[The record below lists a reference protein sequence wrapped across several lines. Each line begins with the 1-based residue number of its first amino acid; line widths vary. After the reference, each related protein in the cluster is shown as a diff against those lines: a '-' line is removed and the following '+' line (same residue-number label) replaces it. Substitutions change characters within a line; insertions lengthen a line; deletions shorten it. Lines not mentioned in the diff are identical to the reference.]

1 MTDPGSTAPADDA
14 AVAPAADDVEV
25 SAPTGADTGA
35 RPPLPFG
42 VLGLVA
48 AAVVVVDQITKWWAQ
63 RALGDGEEIRVVGS
77 LLKFTLTYN
86 SGMAF
91 SRGEGLGPVIGV
103 VALVVIVVLL
113 ASLRRESSRLGQ
125 VVLAVVVGGAAGN
138 IVDRLFRGKGFLRG
152 SVVDFIQLPRW
163 PVFNVADMAVT
174 CGGVTLVVAAL
185 LAGRRARPAVSP
197 DPSTGAASSGSSTG
211 SSSSSPG
218 SSSPS

>member
-1 MTDPGSTAPADDA
+1 MTDPGSAAPADDA
-14 AVAPAADDVEV
+14 EVASAADEVAASAPADAVADARPAA
-25 SAPTGADTGA
+25 
-35 RPPLPFG
+35 PLPLRT
-42 VLGLVA
+42 LGLVA
-48 AAVVVVDQITKWWAQ
+48 LTVVVVDQLTKWWAQ
-63 RALGDGEEIRVVGS
+63 RELADGHEIRVVGS

-125 VVLAVVVGGAAGN
+125 IVLAVVVGGAAGN

-152 SVVDFIQLPRW
+152 SVVDFIQLPHW
-163 PVFNVADMAVT
+163 PVFNVADIAVT
-174 CGGVTLVVAAL
+174 CGGVTLVIAAL
-185 LAGRRARPAVSP
+185 VSGRRARPA
-197 DPSTGAASSGSSTG
+197 PSR
-211 SSSSSPG
+211 SSSSPS